1 MKGIKLGREDRRQLA
16 NNIMQWGNLVFGG
29 LVIGQ
34 FVPGGG
40 SFQPTLIMA
49 GVLNILLAY
58 GLAIL
63 IMNIKGGEI

>member
-1 MKGIKLGREDRRQLA
+1 MA

-34 FVPGGG
+34 FVPGVG
-40 SFQPTLIMA
+40 SFQPTLIMV
-49 GVLNILLAY
+49 GVLNIFLAY

-63 IMNIKGGEI
+63 IMNIKGGEIH